1 MKKLFLVLLIL
12 SSVVVKLTYDFFP
25 IKYYNDVVEVSKE
38 QRIDPIIIL
47 AMIRVESNFREKI
60 VSPKGA
66 VGLMQVMPKTAE
78 WILEKNGLVPKNYDL
93 YTARDNII
101 IGTLY
106 YKYLSKKFDGNLEK
120 IMAAYNGG
128 SVRVRNNTWRNVT
141 ETSNYVKRI
150 DWAMKAYEYKLPI
163 YLKIK
168 EFL

>member
-66 VGLMQVMPKTAE
+66 VGLMTAE

-93 YTARDNII
+93 YNARDNII

>member
-25 IKYYNDVVEVSKE
+25 IKYYSDVVEVSKE

-93 YTARDNII
+93 YNLYNKYRNKELGNI
-101 IGTLY
+101 
-106 YKYLSKKFDGNLEK
+106 KSK
-120 IMAAYNGG
+120 
-128 SVRVRNNTWRNVT
+128 
-141 ETSNYVKRI
+141 
-150 DWAMKAYEYKLPI
+150 
-163 YLKIK
+163 
-168 EFL
+168 